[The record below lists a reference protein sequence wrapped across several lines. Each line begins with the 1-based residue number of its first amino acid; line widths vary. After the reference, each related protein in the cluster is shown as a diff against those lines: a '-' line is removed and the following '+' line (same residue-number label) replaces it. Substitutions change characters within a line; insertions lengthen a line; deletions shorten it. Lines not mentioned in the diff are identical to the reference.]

1 MKKYLL
7 LFQKKHK
14 QHQQMPIKKHL
25 CLRLNYSCMCIVS
38 LITKKA
44 ANKAQDVD
52 IIRVNN
58 FFSHWLKETDSRRY
72 PDNIRILPTN
82 NTVEIDQYAA
92 QELNHL
98 LKKSL
103 DDIRETVLYEKKAVN
118 LNDNRDRRLNMST
131 TPADRV
137 DTNLSERVTDFLGL
151 IGRKIYYRIPVGF
164 FTSLGLVSFPQ
175 KTDTRF
181 LLTLENNLNRLF
193 ETNTKL
199 GHISKRTR

>member
-1 MKKYLL
+1 
-7 LFQKKHK
+7 
-14 QHQQMPIKKHL
+14 
-25 CLRLNYSCMCIVS
+25 MCIVS

-131 TPADRV
+131 TPADRA

-175 KTDTRF
+175 KIDTRF

-193 ETNTKL
+193 ETNAKL